1 MPSSTKYQLI
11 LDAIETLLK
20 NRDAKSISVNDIAK
34 TAGIGK
40 GSIYY
45 YFSSKNEILE
55 ALIQRNY
62 QKVLENA
69 CTLASQSES
78 SPFGRMAKLFQLCHT
93 ASMELNRKETTG
105 FFESQEAAL
114 IHQKYVQ
121 YMIQNLKPVL
131 CSIIQQGIEQGL
143 IRFPDPAA
151 LSEIVLII
159 LTFEMDDTIAPKTP
173 KERQEVLNALI
184 SLLENGTF
192 TEPGSLDFLRE
203 FY

>member
-11 LDAIETLLK
+11 LDATETLLK

-78 SPFGRMAKLFQLCHT
+78 SPFGRSTWTM
-93 ASMELNRKETTG
+93 TG
-105 FFESQEAAL
+105 
-114 IHQKYVQ
+114 IRD
-121 YMIQNLKPVL
+121 
-131 CSIIQQGIEQGL
+131 GL
-143 IRFPDPAA
+143 MR
-151 LSEIVLII
+151 
-159 LTFEMDDTIAPKTP
+159 
-173 KERQEVLNALI
+173 
-184 SLLENGTF
+184 
-192 TEPGSLDFLRE
+192 
-203 FY
+203 